1 MDYKVLEKQF
11 FDANYKY
18 FEQNFVNQNLNN
30 ALYNS
35 VIKELKMLAK
45 TYAKFIFLENSIVM
59 IKSNRKFW
67 RNLDKETKDRTNF
80 ILKGVKMINNDIQKI
95 LTPISDE
102 LAMIDDK

>member
-1 MDYKVLEKQF
+1 MDYNILEKQF

-35 VIKELKMLAK
+35 VINELKMLTK

-59 IKSNRKFW
+59 IKNNRKFW
-67 RNLDKETKDRTNF
+67 RKLDKETKDRTNF
-80 ILKGVKMINNDIQKI
+80 ILKGIKMINNDIQNI
-95 LTPISDE
+95 LVPISEE
-102 LAMIDDK
+102 LTIIDDI